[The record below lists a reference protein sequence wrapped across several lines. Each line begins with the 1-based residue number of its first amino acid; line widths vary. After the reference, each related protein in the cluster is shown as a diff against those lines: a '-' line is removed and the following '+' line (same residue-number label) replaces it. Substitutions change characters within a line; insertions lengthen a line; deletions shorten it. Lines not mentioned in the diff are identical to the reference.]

1 MARTTTPLTNTEIKA
16 AKAKDKEHTL
26 QDGGGL
32 YLLIKPSGVKIW
44 RFNYYRPDTKT
55 RALISFGAY
64 PSISLA
70 DARQLRENAKSL
82 LAKNIDP
89 QNHQRELTEAETAMN
104 SHTFAKVA
112 EAWMQIKK
120 SEISADYAKD
130 VWRSIEKDL
139 LPTLG
144 NLPVS
149 LIKAK
154 TVIGALEPVSGR
166 GALETVRRLSQRVNE
181 IMIYA
186 VNSGLIDANP
196 ASGIGRAF
204 KKPAKEHMPTIRPEE
219 LPAFMK
225 AVSLASID
233 LTTRLVIKWQL
244 LTLVRPAEAG

>member
-82 LAKNIDP
+82 LAKNFDP

-139 LPTLG
+139 LTTLG
-144 NLPVS
+144 NLPRQPDQS
-149 LIKAK
+149 KDGNQCA
-154 TVIGALEPVSGR
+154 
-166 GALETVRRLSQRVNE
+166 
-181 IMIYA
+181 
-186 VNSGLIDANP
+186 
-196 ASGIGRAF
+196 
-204 KKPAKEHMPTIRPEE
+204 
-219 LPAFMK
+219 
-225 AVSLASID
+225 
-233 LTTRLVIKWQL
+233 
-244 LTLVRPAEAG
+244 